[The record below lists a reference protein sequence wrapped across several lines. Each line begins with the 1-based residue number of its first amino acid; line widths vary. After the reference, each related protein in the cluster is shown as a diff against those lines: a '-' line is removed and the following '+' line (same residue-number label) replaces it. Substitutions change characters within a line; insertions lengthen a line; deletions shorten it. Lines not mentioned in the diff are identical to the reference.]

1 MPRTNDFPDARRGD
15 AATVLVSPW
24 LVPAAALQ
32 RAAADSVLAEW
43 EHQERPDAMLALA
56 TFLSTDGG
64 HVLNYAQWTDDD
76 AHREWARTVRPAAV
90 GRIDAAITGI
100 RRPGRTR
107 YRRHRSHVPE
117 GPGRRPAFLVTSAFA
132 TTGPDAQRALADTV
146 VGTLDREPVPGLLGV
161 HVHLSQDGARVL
173 LYQEWA
179 GASAWREST
188 GHGAPACLRATIG
201 ALEGVSPTPAVCA
214 APSAAVPPTAEHPA
228 APEARDPPDVPGVP
242 GLPGVPDVPQYRL
255 HASLLNIPA
264 AATGTTATGGHPR
277 P

>member
-1 MPRTNDFPDARRGD
+1 MPRTTDFPDARRGD

-43 EHQERPDAMLALA
+43 ERQKRPDAMLALT
-56 TFLSTDGG
+56 TFLSTDGS
-64 HVLNYAQWTDDD
+64 HVLNYAQWTDDG

-90 GRIDAAITGI
+90 GRIDAAVTGI
-100 RRPGRTR
+100 RRPGLTR

-117 GPGRRPAFLVTSAFA
+117 GPGPRPALLVTPAFA

-188 GHGAPACLRATIG
+188 GHGASARLRATIE
-201 ALEGVSPTPAVCA
+201 ALEGVSPTPAVSA
-214 APSAAVPPTAEHPA
+214 APASADPPTGEHPD
-228 APEARDPPDVPGVP
+228 APETRDVPDAP
-242 GLPGVPDVPQYRL
+242 GLPDVPQYRL

-264 AATGTTATGGHPR
+264 TAAGTAATDGRQP
-277 P
+277 